1 LSFEVVEEHT
11 NNLLGRREAKLV
23 VHHEGA
29 GTPDRLTVRKLA
41 SEHFKAP
48 VERVFVRSIAT
59 RTGGSSATCMV
70 EIYTDTKAAEIV
82 PEYLKNRMLPKD
94 QRVAK
99 KKTEEEKPA
108 VPAAKAPK
116 PAAEKKAEAKPA
128 EKKEEAKTSPAKEA
142 KPPVGKEAKPAGGK
156 EEKPAA
162 AKEAKPAKAEKPK
175 A

>member
-11 NNLLGRREAKLV
+11 NVLLGRREAKMV

-48 VERVFVRSIAT
+48 VERVFVKSIAT

-70 EIYTDTKAAEIV
+70 EIYADEKAAGIV
-82 PEYLKNRMLPKD
+82 PAYLKNRMLPKD

-99 KKTEEEKPA
+99 VKKEAE
-108 VPAAKAPK
+108 PK
-116 PAAEKKAEAKPA
+116 PAAPAPKAEKKAEPKPA
-128 EKKEEAKTSPAKEA
+128 EKKEEATKPAPAKEA
-142 KPPVGKEAKPAGGK
+142 KPAGK
-156 EEKPAA
+156 EEKPAP
-162 AKEAKPAKAEKPK
+162 AKEAKPAKPEKPK
-175 A
+175 T

>member
-1 LSFEVVEEHT
+1 MLSFEVVEEHT

-48 VERVFVRSIAT
+48 VDRVFVRSIAT

-70 EIYTDTKAAEIV
+70 EIYTDEKAAGIV
-82 PEYLKNRMLPKD
+82 PAYLKNRMLPKD

-99 KKTEEEKPA
+99 VKKEAEPKPA
-108 VPAAKAPK
+108 PPAPK

-128 EKKEEAKTSPAKEA
+128 EKKEEAKATPAKEA
-142 KPPVGKEAKPAGGK
+142 KPPAGKEAKPAGGK

-162 AKEAKPAKAEKPK
+162 TKEAKPAKAESKPK